1 DVGHWVRSFLGSLET
16 ASGGSEHAA
25 TLPPPATPPAVVE
38 QLRAATN
45 LLLLLDYEGTL
56 VPHASVPEL
65 ATPDEALLELLRTL
79 AARTRPRG
87 QRAITREPGPLARP
101 APDRPPCRPWLLVA
115 AGERRALGAATVA
128 ADGVARAGARHPRAG
143 GGQDARISRRAKDR
157 LAGLALPDGGP
168 GVR

>member
-1 DVGHWVRSFLGSLET
+1 ARARDSRRG
-16 ASGGSEHAA
+16 
-25 TLPPPATPPAVVE
+25 PA
-38 QLRAATN
+38 RAAAH
-45 LLLLLDYEGTL
+45 
-56 VPHASVPEL
+56 P
-65 ATPDEALLELLRTL
+65 RR
-79 AARTRPRG
+79 AAAHTRPRG

-101 APDRPPCRPWLLVA
+101 APDRPPGRPWLLVA

-168 GVR
+168 GVRRGAGERAPA